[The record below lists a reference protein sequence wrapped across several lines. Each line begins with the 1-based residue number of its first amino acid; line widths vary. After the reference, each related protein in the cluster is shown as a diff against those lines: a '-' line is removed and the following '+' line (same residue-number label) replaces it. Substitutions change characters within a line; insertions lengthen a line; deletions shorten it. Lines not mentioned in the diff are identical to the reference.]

1 MSALVGL
8 LAQRILKPELWRSR
22 QLRAWMPESIAPSTH
37 YEERPG
43 RWVAEEKWPP
53 INDESQTWYLN
64 RNGLNQNTETDKPML
79 LLTSQTVGLNAGVW
93 FPMGAAG
100 EFPGDQRSA
109 DSGSLCFTSEAFYDG
124 MEILGNPEATVTL
137 SADQTEA
144 LLAARL
150 CDIAPDGSSLLVS
163 WGLLNLTHRNGHEN
177 PEALDPGEKFT
188 AKVQLNACA
197 HALKSGHRWRLSLS
211 SAYFPHAWPSSKITK
226 LKIFPG
232 IETYLNL
239 PFRKISQE
247 NTLLAEFLEP
257 ECSQPLATE
266 EIRTA
271 SRKRTIE
278 HEVIEDSFTL
288 THRVDNGR
296 FRFVEDGLET
306 EDLSC
311 DSLSLNEDK
320 PLSLKVSCGRTA
332 GIGRGDWQ
340 TRVEASGTMTAT
352 SENFHVTSRL
362 EVFEGD
368 QRFFFRTWDF
378 KVPRE
383 VV

>member
-1 MSALVGL
+1 
-8 LAQRILKPELWRSR
+8 
-22 QLRAWMPESIAPSTH
+22 
-37 YEERPG
+37 
-43 RWVAEEKWPP
+43 
-53 INDESQTWYLN
+53 
-64 RNGLNQNTETDKPML
+64 
-79 LLTSQTVGLNAGVW
+79 
-93 FPMGAAG
+93 
-100 EFPGDQRSA
+100 
-109 DSGSLCFTSEAFYDG
+109 
-124 MEILGNPEATVTL
+124 
-137 SADQTEA
+137 
-144 LLAARL
+144 
-150 CDIAPDGSSLLVS
+150 
-163 WGLLNLTHRNGHEN
+163 
-177 PEALDPGEKFT
+177 
-188 AKVQLNACA
+188 
-197 HALKSGHRWRLSLS
+197 
-211 SAYFPHAWPSSKITK
+211 
-226 LKIFPG
+226 
-232 IETYLNL
+232 
-239 PFRKISQE
+239 
-247 NTLLAEFLEP
+247 
-257 ECSQPLATE
+257 LATE

-320 PLSLKVSCGRTA
+320 PLSLKVCCGRTA

-340 TRVEASGTMTAT
+340 TRVEASGTMSAT